1 MVNLDQGHGMALG
14 DTYLPDLKPVVI
26 TGRETARDGNR
37 QKPDIESDD
46 YHP

>member
-1 MVNLDQGHGMALG
+1 MALG

-26 TGRETARDGNR
+26 TGREMARDGNK
-37 QKPDIESDD
+37 QKPEPLDNESDD